1 MLYQLPNGKTIS
13 ISFEQFLSLTDEDI
27 QYLVSINYGDVILSP
42 FHKSSIKEKRQKVV
56 LEDDTSIDYVEESDE
71 VAVTGH
77 PIFVPIDDE
86 QLEIPDLDNSEL
98 E

>member
-42 FHKSSIKEKRQKVV
+42 FHKSSIKEKKQKVV

-71 VAVTGH
+71 VAVTSS